1 MYGASSILTSTG
13 CGNLFTSCRAERTV
27 TNLRADPSSDTSNTM
42 RASPPDFCVIDHI
55 TCYSSIAVHSQYNS
69 CSVPN
74 RFFATHVIEKQRFYI
89 NMNSENVLLKI

>member
-42 RASPPDFCVIDHI
+42 RASPPDFLIDHI
-55 TCYSSIAVHSQYNS
+55 TCYSSTFTVQFVQCTKPFLCYT
-69 CSVPN
+69 
-74 RFFATHVIEKQRFYI
+74 RY
-89 NMNSENVLLKI
+89 